1 MEAIKT
7 YGNIIKKYAPE
18 HPLAAFRMIKTGLAL
33 EHFRSVHLADK
44 KIPAAYRYLNTYAV
58 DEVRAALRNP
68 KQSVWANIFAPVE
81 ILQCFGV
88 HVLSIEC
95 LSSFLSGFTIENYF
109 LDYAENEGIAPTLC
123 SYHKNFIGA
132 IDSGIIPPAAFAVTT
147 STICDGNINTFRHLS
162 EKHHVPAFLIDVPD
176 GYSEEAE
183 QYVTKQ
189 LSELIQALQDTFHQ
203 KLDRNK
209 LSQILER
216 ENESKACYERF
227 LKQMRTKA
235 YPSTLTL
242 QMYMLFASHMN
253 IGTPEILRFYKQLEA
268 EVNDA
273 PEFHGKNILWVHLLP
288 YYQETLKSY
297 FNVTKDYQIQAI
309 EMNLDYRT
317 PLDPAHP
324 LESLARKMINNI
336 YTGSY
341 ERKAALVKELAL
353 ELNPDGVI
361 NFCHW
366 GCKQSSGGVMILK
379 EKLQEIN
386 KPLLILDGDGM
397 DRRNSHDG
405 QIKTRFEAF
414 LEVMEQH
421 ACASADSLQTCT
433 DGSLACADGSQT
445 CTDNSQ
451 TCTDSSLACAEKIA
465 NAPEHTAARRKED
478 SLC

>member
-1 MEAIKT
+1 MEVIKT

-58 DEVRAALRNP
+58 DEVRAALKTPER
-68 KQSVWANIFAPVE
+68 SVWANIFAPVE

-132 IDSGIIPPAAFAVTT
+132 IDSGVIPPAAFAVTT

-176 GYSEEAE
+176 SYSEEAE
-183 QYVTKQ
+183 QYVVEQ

-209 LSQILER
+209 LSRVLER
-216 ENESKACYERF
+216 ENESKECYERF
-227 LKQMRTKA
+227 IKQMRTKA

-268 EVNDA
+268 EVKTA

-297 FNVTKDYQIQAI
+297 FNVTEGYQIQAI

-341 ERKAALVKELAL
+341 ERKAELVKELAL
-353 ELNPDGVI
+353 DLDPDGII

-379 EKLQEIN
+379 EKLLEIN

-421 ACASADSLQTCT
+421 SAAASGSLQTCAEKNA
-433 DGSLACADGSQT
+433 SAPERT
-445 CTDNSQ
+445 CTHRKG
-451 TCTDSSLACAEKIA
+451 DSSC
-465 NAPEHTAARRKED
+465 
-478 SLC
+478 